1 MKKKKTIYG
10 LLIVMSLLLTGCSHD
25 FSDWLAEKLYG
36 APTVELQQEPAAVDE
51 EPVITPD
58 IEEPPIAS
66 RESDEPLITVLE
78 ETEETGGE
86 EYEGVSEEGLE
97 EAAQSQTTTDSY
109 AYGTLNPEEQRLY
122 LEILTILRTMGRD
135 TTISSTDTAQIDKV
149 FKSVLIDH
157 PEIFYVQGYSMTKL
171 TRAGILSKIT
181 LSGTYTMSQ
190 SDQEE
195 KERLAVAAAADIL
208 SQMPAGASEY
218 EKVRFVYEYLVR
230 HTEYD
235 INSEQNQNI
244 LSVLLNGRSV
254 CQGYAKTA
262 QYLLN
267 QAGVFCTLAEGVVK
281 GGEPHVWNIVRIDG
295 QYYNVDATWGDAS
308 YNITGADAS
317 TGNANVP
324 EINYDYLN
332 VPDAMLH
339 TTHVVNSPI
348 TLPVCRSMDANYYV
362 REGIYFTEFDENK
375 LAGLF
380 VNAYADGKTTVQLKC
395 ADTNVYQ
402 EFYNHL
408 ITNEH
413 IFDYL
418 NGGRSVKYVEMREQC
433 SMLFYL

>member
-1 MKKKKTIYG
+1 MKKKKKLYG
-10 LLIVMSLLLTGCSHD
+10 LLMIVMSLLLTGCSHD

-36 APTVELQQEPAAVDE
+36 DPTEEVQLESAVEEDE
-51 EPVITPD
+51 IIPD
-58 IEEPPIAS
+58 IEEPPLAS
-66 RESDEPLITVLE
+66 VETNEPQITMLE
-78 ETEETGGE
+78 ESEEAGGDA
-86 EYEGVSEEGLE
+86 YESVSEAGLE
-97 EAAQSQTTTDSY
+97 EAAQSQTTTGSY
-109 AYGTLNPEEQRLY
+109 AYSTLSPEEQRLY
-122 LEILTILRTMGRD
+122 LEILTILRTMGQD
-135 TTISSTDTAQIDKV
+135 TTISSTDTTQIEKV

-181 LSGTYTMSQ
+181 LSGTYTMTPPEK
-190 SDQEE
+190 EE
-195 KERLAVAAAADIL
+195 KERLAVAAAANIL
-208 SQMPAGASEY
+208 SQLPAGASEY
-218 EKVRFVYEYLVR
+218 DKVRFVYEYLVL

-267 QAGVFCTLAEGVVK
+267 QSDVFCTLAEGVVK

-295 QYYNVDATWGDAS
+295 QYYNVDVTWGDAS
-308 YNITGADAS
+308 YNITGTDAS
-317 TGNANVP
+317 TGNADVP

-332 VPDAMLH
+332 VPDTMLR
-339 TTHVVNSPI
+339 TTHVINSPI
-348 TLPVCRSMDANYYV
+348 TLPACQSMDANYYV

-380 VNAYADGKTTVQLKC
+380 ANAYADGDTTVQLKC

-402 EFYNHL
+402 AFYQHL
-408 ITNEH
+408 ITDEK